1 MAIAQKL
8 RLTGI
13 AIAFSS
19 TSKYTNFY
27 SLILNFNHHLDPYPI
42 CLIALISIA
51 FWQEH
56 IRPTAILPN
65 SQSNNHHSDMSLLD
79 RVNDAIIF

>member
-51 FWQEH
+51 FWQGH
-56 IRPTAILPN
+56 IRPVYCHPSEFPKQQS
-65 SQSNNHHSDMSLLD
+65 SQ
-79 RVNDAIIF
+79 